1 MIYAVCA
8 EFAPYKI
15 SPQPR
20 ERNPQMYCMQYSRR
34 KSISTF
40 PMPPSAVSLVVIS
53 RCQDCR
59 GKGVAHVPS
68 RDTRSTRTKGRASS
82 RPSAPARPP
91 ARAFGPFVAFS
102 VCGLFVRSFNGGNS
116 WSLCRDRRRRRCVIW
131 IFRSFPLLCTAEA
144 KDEAAAD
151 AVDLE

>member
-1 MIYAVCA
+1 M
-8 EFAPYKI
+8 
-15 SPQPR
+15 
-20 ERNPQMYCMQYSRR
+20 SRR
-34 KSISTF
+34 VT
-40 PMPPSAVSLVVIS
+40 
-53 RCQDCR
+53 
-59 GKGVAHVPS
+59 
-68 RDTRSTRTKGRASS
+68 
-82 RPSAPARPP
+82 PARLARREERRVGQVRPP
-91 ARAFGPFVAFS
+91 DRLPSPFGPFVAFS